1 MLIGNTELELGLC
14 LAPMAGYSDRAMRSV
29 CRRFGSEYA
38 VSEMISAKAVVFGD
52 KKTHKLAEISEC
64 EGPVALQIFGS
75 EPSVL
80 AEAAH
85 TLEGGEPGFSAPCA
99 IDINMG
105 CPVKKIF
112 SNGEGSALMRSP
124 ELIEKIVR
132 AVSLSVMIP
141 VTVKLRLG
149 VNKHSINVLECA
161 QAAEEGGASAVC
173 VHGRT
178 REDMYSGECDYEK
191 ISEVCRSLKIPV
203 IANGDITDAATA
215 IRVMSITGARAIAI
229 GRGAVGNP
237 FIFSEIRAKIK
248 GEEYTPPSLSARVD
262 AALSQLSEA
271 VLNSGEEI
279 AVREARKQIALYL
292 SGFRGAAAVRARIN
306 TATTFEECRA
316 ALMTALEQ

>member
-14 LAPMAGYSDRAMRSV
+14 LAPMAGYSDRAMRTV

-38 VSEMISAKAVVFGD
+38 VSEMISAKAVVFRD
-52 KKTHKLAEISEC
+52 KKTHKLAEISED
-64 EGPVALQIFGS
+64 EGAVALQIFGS
-75 EPSVL
+75 EPSVM

-85 TLEGGEPGFSAPCA
+85 LIEAGEPGFSAPAA

-124 ELIEKIVR
+124 ELIEKIVG
-132 AVSLSVMIP
+132 AVKSSVKIP
-141 VTVKLRLG
+141 ITVKLRLG
-149 VNKHSINVLECA
+149 VDKNHINVIECA
-161 QAAEEGGASAVC
+161 LAAEAAGASAVC

-178 REDMYSGECDYEK
+178 REDMYSGVCDYEK
-191 ISEVCRSLKIPV
+191 IADVVDSLKIPV

-215 IRVMSITGARAIAI
+215 VRVMSITGARAIAI

-237 FIFSEIRAKIK
+237 FIFSEIRAKMR
-248 GEEYTPPSLSARVD
+248 GEEYTPPSLSVRVD

-306 TATTFEECRA
+306 TATTFEDCRA
-316 ALMTALEQ
+316 ALMSALEQ